1 MTVDVLLVEPDEV
14 ERASMRRMLRAA
26 GCTVAAVS
34 SAEDA
39 LYEQTR
45 RDVDVVVT
53 AVELG
58 GMDGLELCRVLA
70 LQSPVAVVVVDRR
83 PSCPVAVEALDA
95 GADDVIGRGQLG
107 ELAARVKALVR
118 RRRGS
123 LRPRRRVRVGE
134 LVAEWT
140 ATGRLATVDG
150 RYRLTPAEGTLLEA
164 LAERPGC
171 VVPDDVLRQRLSERH
186 GPATAAALE
195 ATLVRLGVR
204 LAEAGAASALQH
216 VPESGWL
223 LAA

>member
-1 MTVDVLLVEPDEV
+1 M
-14 ERASMRRMLRAA
+14 
-26 GCTVAAVS
+26 
-34 SAEDA
+34 
-39 LYEQTR
+39 
-45 RDVDVVVT
+45 
-53 AVELG
+53 
-58 GMDGLELCRVLA
+58 
-70 LQSPVAVVVVDRR
+70 
-83 PSCPVAVEALDA
+83 
-95 GADDVIGRGQLG
+95 
-107 ELAARVKALVR
+107 KALVR

-140 ATGRLATVDG
+140 ATGRLAAVDG

-186 GPATAAALE
+186 GPATAAAL
-195 ATLVRLGVR
+195 RR
-204 LAEAGAASALQH
+204 RCCASVTAWPRPARPAWLQH